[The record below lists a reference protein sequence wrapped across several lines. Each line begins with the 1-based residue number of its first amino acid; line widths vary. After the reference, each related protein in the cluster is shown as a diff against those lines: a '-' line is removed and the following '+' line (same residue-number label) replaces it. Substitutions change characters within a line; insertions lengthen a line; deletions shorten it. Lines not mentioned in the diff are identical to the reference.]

1 MFIFQQHILQAVETA
16 GIKFPDYKNSGVSL
30 RSQRMKLP
38 ANVGQKK
45 AKGIEQILQEM
56 NLGRARFAVICF
68 INNTFVSIRIKS
80 HSNRGNLSKFQ

>member
-1 MFIFQQHILQAVETA
+1 META

-45 AKGIEQILQEM
+45 AKGIEQILQEFG
-56 NLGRARFAVICF
+56 LGTYIIFF
-68 INNTFVSIRIKS
+68 FKQN
-80 HSNRGNLSKFQ
+80 